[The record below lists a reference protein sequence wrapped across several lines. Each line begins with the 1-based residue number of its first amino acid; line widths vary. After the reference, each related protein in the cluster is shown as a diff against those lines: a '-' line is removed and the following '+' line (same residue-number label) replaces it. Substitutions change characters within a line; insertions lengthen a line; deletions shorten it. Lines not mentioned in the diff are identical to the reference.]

1 VAGRAAASAS
11 AAARR
16 QHAVF
21 HELRVASVERLTD
34 DAIVIGFDV
43 PAELR
48 DAYRFAPGQHLTI
61 RVPGE
66 GDVRRN
72 YSICSALG
80 EDRLRV
86 AVKRLAGG
94 RFSAYATSAL
104 APGDVLEVMTP
115 TGRFTTVLD
124 PARRRSY
131 AAIAAGSGITPVIS
145 IIASALA
152 LEPGSRCTLL
162 YGNRTTSSIMFLEE
176 LEDLKDRYPERLH
189 IVHVLSREAQESP
202 LLHGRIDPARLSR
215 LLDALAPVDTVD
227 EWFLC
232 GPYPMITAARRTLLE
247 HGADPAQVHLE
258 LFHAEGAPLPRAG
271 AEEGAPTAPTG
282 PTAAGGAD
290 AGASAVTV
298 VLDGRATTFALDRHG
313 EAILDATLRV
323 RADAPYACKGG
334 VCGTCRAKLLE
345 GQVAM
350 DRNFA
355 LEADELADG
364 FVLACQSHPLTG
376 RVRLDFDA

>member
-1 VAGRAAASAS
+1 VAGRPVASPPTAV
-11 AAARR
+11 RHQR
-16 QHAVF
+16 AVF
-21 HELRVASVERLTD
+21 HRLRVASVERLTD
-34 DAIVIGFDV
+34 DATAIGFDV
-43 PAELR
+43 PDELR
-48 DAYRFAPGQHLTI
+48 DAYRFAPGQHVTI
-61 RVPGE
+61 RLPGE

-72 YSICSALG
+72 YSICSAVG
-80 EDRLRV
+80 ERRLRV

-94 RFSAYATSAL
+94 KFSTYATSTL
-104 APGDVLEVMTP
+104 ASGDVLEVMTP
-115 TGRFTTVLD
+115 TGRFTTALD
-124 PARRRSY
+124 PARRRRY

-152 LEPGSRCTLL
+152 VEPGSRCALL

-176 LEDLKDRYPERLH
+176 LEDLKNRYPGRLQ
-189 IVHVLSREAQESP
+189 IVHVLSREAQEAP
-202 LLHGRIDPARLSR
+202 LLHGRIDRERLSR
-215 LLDALAPVDTVD
+215 LLDALVPVDTVD

-232 GPYPMITAARRTLLE
+232 GPYPMVVEARQTLLDY
-247 HGADPAQVHLE
+247 GADPAHVHLE
-258 LFHAEGAPLPRAG
+258 LFHVEEEPPASRARASGEEAAPA
-271 AEEGAPTAPTG
+271 
-282 PTAAGGAD
+282 GAD
-290 AGASAVTV
+290 ASTVTI
-298 VLDGRATTFALDRHG
+298 VLDGRATTFALARHG
-313 EAILDATLRV
+313 EAILDATLRA

-364 FVLACQSHPLTG
+364 FVLACQSHPLTR